1 MRAEYLLSAA
11 ITRKNRVEFDADWGS
26 LMSFLDVCR
35 RGFVI
40 QLFATCSAGCRLL
53 PATAGFLSW
62 GQASMTFLGLAKT
75 GSLSLYT
82 S

>member
-1 MRAEYLLSAA
+1 
-11 ITRKNRVEFDADWGS
+11 
-26 LMSFLDVCR
+26 MSFLDVCR

-53 PATAGFLSW
+53 PETAGFLSW
-62 GQASMTFLGLAKT
+62 GQASVTFLGLAKT